1 MFSSKL
7 YCWLARE
14 HLEGLGYKVQRKE
27 NKKNPT
33 NKKSPSY
40 EVRMEYVD
48 DGDLEYYK
56 DDAWRRV
63 EVKHLSGTFTSR
75 ENWPFRNY
83 FVMAKHAWDKADPKP
98 DIFISFNK
106 DFTHIATVH
115 GNTSDKWYTKSF
127 KDRRYLDYRQ
137 TAYCCPLDLVEFS
150 MVNV

>member
-1 MFSSKL
+1 MKKSYTDTHSPEEIAENHKRFH
-7 YCWLARE
+7 A
-14 HLEGLGYKVQRKE
+14 HLEASKPAVKIAKEYLKGLGYKVRNKK

-56 DDAWRRV
+56 DDEWRRV
-63 EVKHLSGTFTSR
+63 
-75 ENWPFRNY
+75 
-83 FVMAKHAWDKADPKP
+83 DPKP

-106 DFTHIATVH
+106 DFTHMAKVN
-115 GNTSDKWYTKSF
+115 GSTSDEWYPHSF

-150 MVNV
+150 KVDV